1 VTTTIIISIF
11 MLAGVLLMI
20 GAIFAK
26 NKDLEKIRL
35 YSADFLEQILNLMF
49 SISSVLVKRILLFLI
64 GFLWTGFFVYMILAS
79 E

>member
-11 MLAGVLLMI
+11 MLAGVLLML

-26 NKDLEKIRL
+26 SKDLEKTRI
-35 YSADFLEQILNLMF
+35 YSADFLEQIINLVF
-49 SISSVLVKRILLFLI
+49 SISSIQAKRILLFLI

>member
-1 VTTTIIISIF
+1 
-11 MLAGVLLMI
+11 MLAGVLLMF

-35 YSADFLEQILNLMF
+35 YSADFLEHILSILF
-49 SISSVLVKRILLFLI
+49 TISSVQVKRILLFLI
-64 GFLWTGFFVYMILAS
+64 GFLWTGFFVYLILAS

>member
-1 VTTTIIISIF
+1 MTTIIIISIL
-11 MLAGVLLMI
+11 MLAGVLLMF

-26 NKDLEKIRL
+26 NKDLEKFRL
-35 YSADFLEQILNLMF
+35 YSADFLEQIFNLMF
-49 SISSVLVKRILLFLI
+49 SISSVQVKRILLFLI

>member
-1 VTTTIIISIF
+1 MTTTIIISIL
-11 MLAGVLLMI
+11 MLAGVLLMF

-35 YSADFLEQILNLMF
+35 YSADFLEQLINLIF
-49 SISSVLVKRILLFLI
+49 SISSVQVKRILLFLI
-64 GFLWTGFFVYMILAS
+64 GFLWTGFFFYMILAS

>member
-1 VTTTIIISIF
+1 
-11 MLAGVLLMI
+11 MLAGVLLML

-26 NKDLEKIRL
+26 SKDLEKTRI
-35 YSADFLEQILNLMF
+35 YSADFLEQIINLVF
-49 SISSVLVKRILLFLI
+49 SISSIQAKRILLFLI

>member
-1 VTTTIIISIF
+1 VTTTIIISIL
-11 MLAGVLLMI
+11 MVAGVLLMF

-35 YSADFLEQILNLMF
+35 YSADFLEHILNILF
-49 SISSVLVKRILLFLI
+49 SISSVQTKRILLFLI

>member
-1 VTTTIIISIF
+1 MTTIIIISIL
-11 MLAGVLLMI
+11 MLAGVLLMF

-35 YSADFLEQILNLMF
+35 YSADFLEQIFNLMF
-49 SISSVLVKRILLFLI
+49 SISSVQVKRILLFLI
-64 GFLWTGFFVYMILAS
+64 GFLWTGFFVCMILAS